1 VAVDGCHDRGADY
14 DDKRR
19 PGAAIMTA
27 LQRLRDADRQI
38 TTKREGSSSPRPEG
52 PATRLPGFGGQD

>member
-19 PGAAIMTA
+19 PGAAIMAA

-38 TTKREGSSSPRPEG
+38 TTNRE
-52 PATRLPGFGGQD
+52 